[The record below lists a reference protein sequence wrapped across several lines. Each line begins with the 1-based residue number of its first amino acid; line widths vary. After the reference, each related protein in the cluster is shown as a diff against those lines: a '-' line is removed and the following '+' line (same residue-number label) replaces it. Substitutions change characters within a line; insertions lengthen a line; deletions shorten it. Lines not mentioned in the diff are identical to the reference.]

1 MRRIWYYLFLLTAV
15 GLVYLFSAGYGGGG
29 NMYRQGER
37 GYGEDL
43 TPHEYGIIVNKGTER
58 PFTGRYWDFTGDGR
72 YICRRCGATLFESGT
87 KFSTNCGWPSFDEAV
102 QGAVKQTL
110 DADGRRIE
118 ITCANCGGHLGHVF
132 HGEGFT
138 PKDTR
143 YCVNSASLD
152 FVTRTY
158 GDGSPV
164 DTAAQ
169 TARGIFAGGCFWG
182 VEYHLRRLPGVIS
195 VISGYTGGHKDN
207 PTYEE
212 VCSGRTGHAEAV
224 EVVYNP
230 AQISYAEIA
239 RRFFEIHDPTQR
251 NRQGPDIGTQYRSA
265 IFYLSDEQHTTARAL
280 VAELEA
286 KGYRVVT
293 ELVPAGKFWPAEG
306 YHQEYYTRKGGTPYC
321 HIPVKRF

>member
-1 MRRIWYYLFLLTAV
+1 MSHEGA
-15 GLVYLFSAGYGGGG
+15 YG
-29 NMYRQGER
+29 QE
-37 GYGEDL
+37 L
-43 TPHEYGIIVNKGTER
+43 TPHEYDIIVNKGTER
-58 PFTGRYWDFTGDGR
+58 PFTGKFWDFTGDGR
-72 YICRRCGATLFESGT
+72 YLCRRCGAMLFESGT
-87 KFSTNCGWPSFDEAV
+87 KFAAHCGWPSFDEAV
-102 QGAVKQTL
+102 AGAVTQTP
-110 DADGRRIE
+110 DADGQRVE
-118 ITCANCGGHLGHVF
+118 ITCTKCGGHLGHVF
-132 HGEGFT
+132 RGEGFT

-143 YCVNSASLD
+143 FCVNSASLD
-152 FVTRTY
+152 FTPRA
-158 GDGSPV
+158 GSENQSATTPAKAE
-164 DTAAQ
+164 TE
-169 TARGIFAGGCFWG
+169 RGIFAGGCFWG

-224 EVVYNP
+224 EVVYDP
-230 AQISYAEIA
+230 ARIGYAEIA

-251 NRQGPDIGTQYRSA
+251 DRQGPDIGTQYRSA
-265 IFYLSDEQHTTARAL
+265 VFYLNDEQLATARAL

-286 KGYRVVT
+286 KGYKVAT